1 VKIGLAVAVPE
12 GANGSIAPWSGLATK
27 GITGDA
33 GVVDADYRGE
43 VKVLHVNHGKWDYEV
58 KIGECNVLYLVMGHP
73 LVMGHY
79 FHLVKS
85 NKTYNN
91 SLTIYLE
98 KLIFE

>member
-1 VKIGLAVAVPE
+1 MTTVPIIAVSLRCLYDGIFPVRKPDLHQLEGFLFKFSGPGEGVSGRLGCPAFGRREICQIG
-12 GANGSIAPWSGLATK
+12 I
-27 GITGDA
+27 
-33 GVVDADYRGE
+33 
-43 VKVLHVNHGKWDYEV
+43 
-58 KIGECNVLYLVMGHP
+58 NVLYLVMGHP

-79 FHLVKS
+79 FHFVKS